1 MDVVSKQKRSE
12 MMSGIQGKNTKPE
25 LMIRKALH
33 GRGFRYRL
41 HVKDLPGKPDIVL
54 PKYKAAV
61 EVNGC
66 FWHRHD
72 CNLFKW
78 PSTRED
84 FWRNKLEG
92 NVQRDIQNQKKLEQF
107 GWRVKVVWECD
118 LKGKGRRPL
127 ETVVDELANWI
138 LGKGQDR

>member
-1 MDVVSKQKRSE
+1 